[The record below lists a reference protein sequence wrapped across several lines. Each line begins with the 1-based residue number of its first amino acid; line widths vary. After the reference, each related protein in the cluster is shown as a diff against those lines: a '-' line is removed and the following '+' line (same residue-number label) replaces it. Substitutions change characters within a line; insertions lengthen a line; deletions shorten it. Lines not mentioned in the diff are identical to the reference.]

1 MAPDLRTQGE
11 ALEACLAGLAL
22 SAALT
27 PHLGGSTQ
35 LAVASLGQ
43 PACLPVL
50 LIRPS
55 LGEDKVPGQRCIFTS
70 SWVVSAYWDLDCG
83 LEEAQAA
90 IYTLMSGCGVPG
102 SILGHLSASE
112 NLAPLRAIGASI
124 KAIEAPRGFSVTG
137 YATDGQPNAFWA
149 QVPVILTYT
158 C

>member
-1 MAPDLRTQGE
+1 MAPDLRAQGE

-27 PHLGGSTQ
+27 PHLSGSKT
-35 LAVASLGQ
+35 LTVASLGQ
-43 PACLPVL
+43 PPCLPVL

-70 SWVVSAYWDLDCG
+70 SWVVSAYWGLDCG
-83 LEEAQAA
+83 MDEAQAA
-90 IYTLMSGCGVPG
+90 IYTLMSGCESPG
-102 SILGHLSASE
+102 SILAHLSSRD
-112 NLAPLRAIGASI
+112 NQAPLRAIGASI
-124 KAIEAPRGFSVTG
+124 KAIEAPRGFSVTQ